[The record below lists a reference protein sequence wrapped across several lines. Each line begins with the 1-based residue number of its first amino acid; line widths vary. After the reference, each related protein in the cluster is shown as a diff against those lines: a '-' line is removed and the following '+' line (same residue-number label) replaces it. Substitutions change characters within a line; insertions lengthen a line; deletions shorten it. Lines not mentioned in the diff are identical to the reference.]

1 MGSSRLRHRTNQKPP
16 LCKGQRSG
24 GAVVNDMPV
33 VYQSRAVTEPQ
44 REVARRSR
52 DGGIVSIKF
61 HLTFGVAPTQ
71 SLPCVRGGV
80 SRLADGGVA
89 GTNYGNSFISPV
101 GGAKSPQGD
110 SLYAYPAGGY
120 FSMKKSN
127 QKSFKA
133 PP

>member
-1 MGSSRLRHRTNQKPP
+1 M
-16 LCKGQRSG
+16 
-24 GAVVNDMPV
+24 
-33 VYQSRAVTEPQ
+33 
-44 REVARRSR
+44 ARRSR

-127 QKSFKA
+127 QKSLGEDPETPDASVHPARKHFVF
-133 PP
+133 PERD

>member
-1 MGSSRLRHRTNQKPP
+1 M
-16 LCKGQRSG
+16 
-24 GAVVNDMPV
+24 NDMPV
-33 VYQSRAVTEPQ
+33 AYQSRAVTEPQ

-52 DGGIVSIKF
+52 DGGI
-61 HLTFGVAPTQ
+61 
-71 SLPCVRGGV
+71 
-80 SRLADGGVA
+80 A

-101 GGAKSPQGD
+101 GGAKPPQGD

-127 QKSFKA
+127 QKSFRA

>member
-24 GAVVNDMPV
+24 GAVVNDMLV

-52 DGGIVSIKF
+52 
-61 HLTFGVAPTQ
+61 
-71 SLPCVRGGV
+71 
-80 SRLADGGVA
+80 DGGVA

-127 QKSFKA
+127 QKSFRA

>member
-1 MGSSRLRHRTNQKPP
+1 
-16 LCKGQRSG
+16 
-24 GAVVNDMPV
+24 MPV

-52 DGGIVSIKF
+52 DGGIISIKF
-61 HLTFGVAPTQ
+61 RLTFGVAPTQ

-127 QKSFKA
+127 QKSLGEDPETPDA
-133 PP
+133 SVHPV

>member
-1 MGSSRLRHRTNQKPP
+1 
-16 LCKGQRSG
+16 
-24 GAVVNDMPV
+24 MPV

-44 REVARRSR
+44 REVARRNR
-52 DGGIVSIKF
+52 
-61 HLTFGVAPTQ
+61 
-71 SLPCVRGGV
+71 
-80 SRLADGGVA
+80 DGGVA

>member
-1 MGSSRLRHRTNQKPP
+1 M
-16 LCKGQRSG
+16 
-24 GAVVNDMPV
+24 NDMPV

-52 DGGIVSIKF
+52 
-61 HLTFGVAPTQ
+61 
-71 SLPCVRGGV
+71 
-80 SRLADGGVA
+80 DGGVA

-110 SLYAYPAGGY
+110 SLYAYPVGGY

-127 QKSFKA
+127 QKSLRA

>member
-24 GAVVNDMPV
+24 GAVVNDMLV

-52 DGGIVSIKF
+52 DGG
-61 HLTFGVAPTQ
+61 
-71 SLPCVRGGV
+71 
-80 SRLADGGVA
+80 VA

-101 GGAKSPQGD
+101 GGAKPF
-110 SLYAYPAGGY
+110 A
-120 FSMKKSN
+120 
-127 QKSFKA
+127 KA
-133 PP
+133 

>member
-1 MGSSRLRHRTNQKPP
+1 
-16 LCKGQRSG
+16 
-24 GAVVNDMPV
+24 MPV
-33 VYQSRAVTEPQ
+33 AYQSRAVTEPQ
-44 REVARRSR
+44 REA
-52 DGGIVSIKF
+52 
-61 HLTFGVAPTQ
+61 
-71 SLPCVRGGV
+71 V

-101 GGAKSPQGD
+101 GGAKPPQGD

-127 QKSFKA
+127 QKSFRA